1 MTTTTHHRGRQSA
14 GPAAY
19 LGWSHDNNRLEMM
32 DLSGY
37 LDSLQRSFDSVQQ
50 AYSSMATAMP
60 TASPWWTP
68 TPTGGHPPTRGHGR
82 RHDHGSRTGHE
93 HDHDGDCACDGDC
106 GCGGGCGCDCGHQGH
121 HGHRGRD
128 RDCGCER
135 TTCRCDCCVVDAD
148 IIVYGHCGEVRVVP
162 IEIDNDTR
170 KPREDVSLDISDVR
184 TAGGRLLPWQTAT
197 TVQGPLT
204 LDACS
209 TTRFEI
215 LVRVDCRSSDRD
227 GEANPPADKG
237 KGAKTDREAEGR
249 AFVETVDVDDCVV
262 GYFTVSLG
270 GCLTRPIV
278 VAVAALPYA
287 CDSYRTGCACASCC

>member
-1 MTTTTHHRGRQSA
+1 MTTTTTHHRGRQSA

-19 LGWSHDNNRLEMM
+19 LGWSHANNRLEMM
-32 DLSGY
+32 DLAGY
-37 LDSLQRSFDSVQQ
+37 LDSLQHSFDSVQQ

-68 TPTGGHPPTRGHGR
+68 TQSGGRPHTRGHGR
-82 RHDHGSRTGHE
+82 RHDHGVRGGHD
-93 HDHDGDCACDGDC
+93 HDHDGDCGC
-106 GCGGGCGCDCGHQGH
+106 GCGCGQ
-121 HGHRGRD
+121 RERE
-128 RDCGCER
+128 RDCGCEA

-148 IIVYGHCGEVRVVP
+148 IIVYAHCGELRVVP
-162 IEIDNDTR
+162 IEIHNETR
-170 KPREDVSLDISDVR
+170 KSREDVSLDLSDVR
-184 TAGGRLLPWQTAT
+184 TAGGRLLTWPTAS
-197 TVQGPLT
+197 TVEGPLT

-215 LVRVDCRSSDRD
+215 LVRVDCRSSDPD
-227 GEANPPADKG
+227 GEASPPADKG
-237 KGAKTDREAEGR
+237 KGTETDRGDALR
-249 AFVETVDVDDCVV
+249 AFATVGTTDVDDCVV

-287 CDSYRTGCACASCC
+287 CDNYRTGCACASCC